1 MTSICLKVHVYK
13 KKISPRF
20 LIGAINGCD
29 RYGSWIDNYLCNQC
43 LSPMK
48 LWVQIPL
55 RRGVLDTTLCDKVC

>member
-29 RYGSWIDNYLCNQC
+29 RYGSWIDNYLCW
-43 LSPMK
+43 LSVS
-48 LWVQIPL
+48 LVEET
-55 RRGVLDTTLCDKVC
+55 GVPEEIHQPAESH